1 MKKRE
6 KTTNKKTILILGG
19 GFGGVYAARH
29 LEKLTKHCR
38 DEIEI
43 VLVNRDNYF
52 VFHPMLAEIVGGSI
66 GILDSVSALRELLP
80 HTHIYVREISDID
93 ITNQMVT
100 LSPNFDHTDLR
111 VHYDHLILALGNMT
125 DFRNSPGGL
134 HEHALSF
141 KNLGDALKIRN
152 RVIDV
157 IETAAQESIPMVR
170 KQLLTFVVGGGGF
183 SGVEVVAE
191 INDFARKLVK
201 MYPTIDPKEISVYL
215 IHSKDRLVYK
225 ELPPSLGKYC
235 AKLLAKRG
243 VQILFNKHL
252 TSATPYEAI
261 LDDGVRI
268 PSSTIVSTVPSTSN
282 PLIEALPF
290 EKIKGLILTD
300 ETLLVKGTKN
310 IWALGDCA
318 AVPAKTE
325 LKYCPPT
332 AQFAVRQGRCL
343 AENVFSTLTNKG
355 PLKIFSFKTLGM
367 MAALGHRRA
376 VAEMFGCIKL
386 SGLIAW
392 VAWRFI
398 YWIKLPGIN
407 RKMKVFLSWL
417 LDFVIPQE
425 PVQLKIEHRSGINHL
440 HYVAGETIFHK
451 GDVGDYLYII
461 AKGKVQV
468 LEAKDGKEIPIAILE
483 QGQYFGEMA
492 LLKEKRRSA
501 TVRCIEDCEVLAIRK
516 QDFHLLITN
525 FTHLREDFMRTE
537 SDRLAKY
544 RDLLSSAGL
553 TDHLDD
559 YTLPPEK
566 KAGNE

>member
-1 MKKRE
+1 MKKRQKPLE
-6 KTTNKKTILILGG
+6 KKTILILGG
-19 GFGGVYAARH
+19 GFGGVYAARR

-80 HTHIYVREISDID
+80 HTHIYVREISEID
-93 ITNQMVT
+93 IENQMVT

-111 VHYDHLILALGNMT
+111 VHYDHLVLALGNVT

-134 HEHALSF
+134 HEHSLSF
-141 KNLGDALKIRN
+141 KNLADALKIRN
-152 RVIDV
+152 RIIDV
-157 IETAAQESIPMVR
+157 IETAAQEDNPKVR
-170 KQLLTFVVGGGGF
+170 KQLLTFIVGGGGF

-191 INDFARKLVK
+191 INDFARKIIK
-201 MYPTIDPKEISVYL
+201 MYPLVDPKEISVYL

-235 AKLLAKRG
+235 AKILEKRG
-243 VQILFNKHL
+243 VQILFNTHL
-252 TSATPYEAI
+252 RSATPYEAI
-261 LDDGVRI
+261 LDNGKRI
-268 PSSTIVSTVPSTSN
+268 PSSTIVSTVPSSCN
-282 PLIEALPF
+282 PLIETLPF
-290 EKIKGLILTD
+290 EKIKDLILTD

-318 AVPAKTE
+318 AVPAKIE
-325 LKYCPPT
+325 LHYCPPT
-332 AQFAVRQGRCL
+332 AQFAVRQGKCV
-343 AENVFSTLTNKG
+343 AENIFSSIKEKG
-355 PLKIFSFKTLGM
+355 PLKKFSFTALGM
-367 MAALGHRRA
+367 MAALGHKRA
-376 VAEMFGCIKL
+376 VAEMFGFIKL
-386 SGLIAW
+386 SGFIAW
-392 VAWRFI
+392 IAWRFI
-398 YWIKLPGIN
+398 YWIKLPGVN
-407 RKMKVFLSWL
+407 RKIKVFITWL
-417 LDFVIPQE
+417 LDFIVPQE
-425 PVQLKIEHRSGINHL
+425 PVQLKIEYRSGINHL
-440 HYVAGETIFHK
+440 HYASGETIFHK

-461 AKGKVQV
+461 AKGKVSV
-468 LEAKDGKEIPIAILE
+468 LETKDGKEIPIATLE

-501 TVRCIEDCEVLAIRK
+501 TVRCIEDCELLAIRK

-525 FTHLREDFMRTE
+525 FTQLREDFMRTE
-537 SDRLAKY
+537 SDRLSKY
-544 RDLLSSAGL
+544 RDLLNSAGL
-553 TDHLDD
+553 TDIAND